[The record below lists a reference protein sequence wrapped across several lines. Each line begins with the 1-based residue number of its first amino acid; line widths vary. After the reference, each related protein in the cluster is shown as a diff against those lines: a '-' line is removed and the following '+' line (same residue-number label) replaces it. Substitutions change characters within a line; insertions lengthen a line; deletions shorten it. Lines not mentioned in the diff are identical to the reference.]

1 MMEEGMSKR
10 WDGCLFVNVQ
20 CVKGVAGWSDGLRP
34 SSRSSCGLRRL
45 KLSQVA
51 YQPKPSEEALGR
63 NVVRR
68 KMVVK
73 DGSEEVENGKD
84 TVEWG
89 VPGGGIR
96 TNAENNEIFEFV
108 DGNGTTVARFIE
120 V

>member
-1 MMEEGMSKR
+1 MHRG

-20 CVKGVAGWSDGLRP
+20 CVRGVAGWSEGWRP
-34 SSRSSCGLRRL
+34 SARSSCGPRRL

-51 YQPKPSEEALGR
+51 YQPKPIEEAHGR

-68 KMVVK
+68 KMVGK
-73 DGSEEVENGKD
+73 DGSEEVENEKEI
-84 TVEWG
+84 VSWG

-96 TNAENNEIFEFV
+96 TNADNDQIFEFV
-108 DGNGTTVARFIE
+108 DGNGTTVARFTE